1 MNKYFSG
8 AIGVELTINSNSRRF
23 NFPDIAELRNRRIKH
38 IELCTIEKTPSG
50 KNCINGTSMFTFTLL
65 EMNTQKEL
73 IKQIPVD
80 LLRGSNRLYINKVM
94 DMPRSY
100 IEASR
105 DVTALIGQSLYF
117 VFYFDMEE
125 NRGLLPHVTR
135 TSILPIELTL
145 SGATTYFGENRDLI
159 GRKIQNILLS
169 NLIYSP
175 KGNDGIELFHY
186 KFLTLSH
193 NNVEFIRQVPLSVF
207 FQNNAEFPLRIQNIQ
222 VDWTRSYIENVNTA
236 VDNNKAVT
244 FSIVVDDSLKTVNS

>member
-23 NFPDIAELRNRRIKH
+23 NFPDVAELRNRRIKH
-38 IELCTIEKTPSG
+38 IELCTINLSPTG
-50 KNCINGTSMFTFTLL
+50 KITMGGSNSFTFTLL

-73 IKQIPVD
+73 IKQMPIG
-80 LLRGSNRLYINKVM
+80 LLRGNNRLYINKVM
-94 DMPRSY
+94 DMPRCY
-100 IEASR
+100 VETTM
-105 DVTALIGQSLYF
+105 DVSDLIGKSLYF

-125 NRGLLPHVTR
+125 NRDLLPHVTR

-145 SGATTYFGENRDLI
+145 SGSTTYFGENRDLI
-159 GRKIQNILLS
+159 GRKIQNILVSELP
-169 NLIYSP
+169 YSP
-175 KGNDGIELFHY
+175 KGFDGITRFDN

-193 NNVEFIRQVPLSVF
+193 GNVEFIRQVPLSVF

-244 FSIVVDDSLKTVNS
+244 FSIVVDDSLKN